1 MRAMSSEFDSIAPA
15 DSFLGVLDQFA
26 ALRSYRD
33 TSGVGGYRV
42 LAPRGRGNRAASRY
56 APTAAALAAIARG
69 RVRITGSL
77 AVLFIG
83 GLGLAVLAGP
93 ANCPCT
99 AELNVAQRSSLTRL
113 GYIENA
119 HFVSPRENIARP
131 SESPAELPAATV
143 AALVEPTENVAGVS
157 PITTSAL
164 EPSALEPST
173 LGPSAVKREHEI
185 ASVARDG
192 VGTVGAGALPVLI
205 EPLSD
210 AGPPVRLAAASNI
223 ESDVT
228 PELPVITAITPP
240 TKAVVADADEDAPR
254 AKRKKNLRAYR
265 TPIGK
270 AERHGSQPG
279 NEQLV
284 KRAPKWA
291 QQMYVTPWQMQA
303 FSYTR

>member
-1 MRAMSSEFDSIAPA
+1 MGVVSSKFDSITPT

-26 ALRSYRD
+26 SLRSY
-33 TSGVGGYRV
+33 SSAPAVGGYRM
-42 LAPRGRGNRAASRY
+42 LAPKGRDTGRERRPAAAVRS
-56 APTAAALAAIARG
+56 AAAATAALAAIAHA

-99 AELNVAQRSSLTRL
+99 VDLNVAQRSSLMRL
-113 GYIENA
+113 GYVENA
-119 HFVSPRENIARP
+119 HFVGTREQMTGEPQLPAL
-131 SESPAELPAATV
+131 SVAAAVEPAESSV
-143 AALVEPTENVAGVS
+143 GES

-164 EPSALEPST
+164 EPS
-173 LGPSAVKREHEI
+173 REI
-185 ASVARDG
+185 ATMTREG
-192 VGTVGAGALPVLI
+192 VGAVSAGALPRI
-205 EPLSD
+205 ESLSD
-210 AGPPVRLAAASNI
+210 AGPAVRLAVRFAAASNI
-223 ESDVT
+223 ESDVS
-228 PELPVITAITPP
+228 PELPVITARTPP
-240 TKAVVADADEDAPR
+240 AKVASSDADDEPPR

-265 TPIGK
+265 TPVAK
-270 AERHGSQPG
+270 SERHAARPG
-279 NEQLV
+279 DEQLV